1 MDQWYFVSYTYD
13 GSKVKFYVDG
23 IEIDSSNLTGTFTF
37 SNYHIGH
44 PSPYTPNALIDQVRI
59 YNYARTPAQIAWDYN
74 RGGPVGH
81 WRFDECE
88 GTVAHD
94 VSGNENHGTINIGAT
109 APQTSVG
116 TCQIPGTA
124 WGNGSSGKL
133 NYSLSFDGA
142 DDYVAVG
149 NTGRTDI
156 ATLSFWAKPASTTQK
171 IIELSASDAV
181 EISAGTVAVT
191 GFGTEKIYID
201 GTEAS
206 SLADTN
212 WHHITVVSSVGLT
225 ANAMNIGKVGTNYY
239 SGLIDD
245 VRIYNYALTPL
256 QIKTLYNDGAVRF
269 GE

>member
-1 MDQWYFVSYTYD
+1 
-13 GSKVKFYVDG
+13 
-23 IEIDSSNLTGTFTF
+23 
-37 SNYHIGH
+37 
-44 PSPYTPNALIDQVRI
+44 
-59 YNYARTPAQIAWDYN
+59 
-74 RGGPVGH
+74 VGH

-94 VSGNENHGTINIGAT
+94 VSGNNLNGAINIGAT
-109 APQTSVG
+109 APQTAAG

-124 WGNGSSGKL
+124 WGNGASGKL
-133 NYSLSFDGA
+133 NYSLSFDGV

-156 ATLSFWAKPASTTQK
+156 TTLSFWAKPASTTQK
-171 IIELSASDAV
+171 IIELSASDSV

-201 GTEAS
+201 GVEAS
-206 SLADTN
+206 SFADTN